1 MALKANEIVTGQARL
16 SFVHLFK
23 PYAYVPGQ
31 AEKFSVT
38 VLVPKSDTATKQRID
53 AAIEAAA
60 QQGQAEKWGGQR
72 PPIMPTPVYDGDG
85 VRPSDGAPFGEE
97 CKGHWVFTASSKQA
111 VEIVDATGNPI
122 INETE
127 VYSGMY
133 ARVCIQF
140 FPYNYN
146 GKKGVGC
153 GLGPIQKLA
162 DGEPLAG
169 RTSAAEA
176 FGNPA
181 KAASSA
187 GTVNPVTGM
196 PM

>member
-1 MALKANEIVTGQARL
+1 MSLKANETVTGQVRL

-31 AEKFSVT
+31 EEKYSIT
-38 VLVPKSDTATKQRID
+38 VLVPKTDAATKQRID

-60 QQGQAEKWGGQR
+60 KQGQMEKWGGQR
-72 PPIMPTPVYDGDG
+72 PPVMPVPVYDGDG
-85 VRPSDGAPFGEE
+85 VRPSDGAPFGDE
-97 CKGHWVFTASSKQA
+97 CKGHWVFTASSKQP
-111 VEIVDATGNPI
+111 VEIVDTAGNPI

-133 ARVCIQF
+133 ARVCVQF
-140 FPYNYN
+140 YPYNFN

-153 GLGPIQKLA
+153 GLGPVQKLM

-169 RTSAAEA
+169 RTSAADA
-176 FGNPA
+176 FGQPA
-181 KAASSA
+181 VTGA
-187 GTVNPVTGM
+187 VNPITGQ